1 MNCGSPATPP
11 PPKPLQANPDVEKG
25 EIKPIDNSVM
35 RDGGLISH
43 GGAAA
48 AIIVTAAVI
57 DSA

>member
-25 EIKPIDNSVM
+25 EIKRMDNSVM
-35 RDGGLISH
+35 RDGGMVSL
-43 GGAAA
+43 GAAA